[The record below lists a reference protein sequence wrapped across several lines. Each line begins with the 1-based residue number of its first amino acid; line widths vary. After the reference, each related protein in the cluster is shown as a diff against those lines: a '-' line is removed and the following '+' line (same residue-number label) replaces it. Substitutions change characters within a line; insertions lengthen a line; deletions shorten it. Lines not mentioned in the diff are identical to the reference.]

1 MYMKIVDTHTHLDG
15 EEFDEDRSEVMMRA
29 KEAGVGMVFLPAIDV
44 KTSEAVLKLSHEYP
58 GYAYPMVGLH
68 PEEVKADWKEQLKKI
83 EAILDAHLTAVDG
96 LNGIKYKSDYI
107 AIGEIGLDFYWNREF
122 EKEQLAAFE
131 KQVEWSCE
139 TGLPLMI
146 HCRKAQNEM
155 LHILRKWKNNLPG
168 GVFHCFTGNQQ
179 EAKELLEYD
188 NFVLGIGGVSTF
200 KSSHLREDLPAAVPL
215 ERIVLETDSPY
226 MAPVP
231 YRGQRNES
239 AFVVQVMKTLA
250 TAYGVSEEEV
260 AKVTNQ
266 NVERVFGVKTGQL
279 S

>member
-1 MYMKIVDTHTHLDG
+1 MKIVDTHTHLDG
-15 EEFDEDRSEVMMRA
+15 EEFDEDRSEVILRA

-83 EAILDAHLTAVDG
+83 EAILDEHLTAVDG

-107 AIGEIGLDFYWNREF
+107 AIGEIGLDFYWSREF
-122 EKEQLAAFE
+122 EKEQLEAFE

-155 LHILRKWKNNLPG
+155 LHILRKWKDKLPG

-200 KSSHLREDLPAAVPL
+200 KSSHLREDLPAVVPL

-231 YRGQRNES
+231 YRGKRNES

>member
-1 MYMKIVDTHTHLDG
+1 MKIVDTHTHLDG
-15 EEFDEDRSEVMMRA
+15 EEFDEDRSEVILRA

-96 LNGIKYKSDYI
+96 LNGIKYKNDYI
-107 AIGEIGLDFYWNREF
+107 AIGEIGLDFYWSREF

-131 KQVEWSCE
+131 KQVEWACE

-231 YRGQRNES
+231 YRGKRNES

>member
-1 MYMKIVDTHTHLDG
+1 MKIVDTHTHLDG
-15 EEFDEDRSEVMMRA
+15 EEFDEDRSEVILRA

-83 EAILDAHLTAVDG
+83 EAILDEHLTTVDG

-107 AIGEIGLDFYWNREF
+107 AIGEIGLDFYWSREF
-122 EKEQLAAFE
+122 EKEQLEAFE

-231 YRGQRNES
+231 YRGKRNES

-260 AKVTNQ
+260 AKVTNE

>member
-1 MYMKIVDTHTHLDG
+1 MKIVDTHTHLDG
-15 EEFDEDRSEVMMRA
+15 EEFDEDRAEVIMRA

-83 EAILDAHLTAVDG
+83 EAILDAHITAVDG

-107 AIGEIGLDFYWNREF
+107 AIGEIGLDFYWSREF
-122 EKEQLAAFE
+122 EKEQLEAFE
-131 KQVEWSCE
+131 KQVAWACE

-155 LHILRKWKNNLPG
+155 LHILRKWKDKLPG

-231 YRGQRNES
+231 YRGKRNES

-266 NVERVFGVKTGQL
+266 NVERVFGVKTGQF

>member
-1 MYMKIVDTHTHLDG
+1 MKIVDTHTHLDG

-58 GYAYPMVGLH
+58 GYAYPMIGLH

-83 EAILDAHLTAVDG
+83 EAILDEHLTAVDG

-107 AIGEIGLDFYWNREF
+107 AIGEIGLDFYWSREF

-179 EAKELLEYD
+179 EAEELLEYD